1 MRKRVVLPQPEGP
14 TIVQKLPRGMSSEM
28 PSSAV
33 KRPPR
38 VAKVFVR
45 PAIAIFAAVFLT
57 LGGVLNIIWGIAAI
71 GNASFFVHNTHY
83 MFGNLKSW
91 GWITLIIGIIMLLAA
106 ASLFGGGTFGRWFG
120 IIAAGLAAIGALL
133 DIPAYPFWSIAIFA
147 LCLWIIQ
154 GLAVY
159 GEDLGTPERPNAGTM
174 ARMPPRQPG

>member
-1 MRKRVVLPQPEGP
+1 MDA
-14 TIVQKLPRGMSSEM
+14 PRGEG
-28 PSSAV
+28 
-33 KRPPR
+33 R
-38 VAKVFVR
+38 
-45 PAIAIFAAVFLT
+45 AIFAAVFLT

-83 MFGNLKSW
+83 MFSNLKGW
-91 GWITLIIGIIMLLAA
+91 GWITLIIGIIELLAA

-133 DIPAYPFWSIAIFA
+133 EIPAYPLWSIAIFA

-159 GEDLGTPERPNAGTM
+159 GGDLDTPDRPNAATS
-174 ARMPPRQPG
+174 ARTVPRPPM